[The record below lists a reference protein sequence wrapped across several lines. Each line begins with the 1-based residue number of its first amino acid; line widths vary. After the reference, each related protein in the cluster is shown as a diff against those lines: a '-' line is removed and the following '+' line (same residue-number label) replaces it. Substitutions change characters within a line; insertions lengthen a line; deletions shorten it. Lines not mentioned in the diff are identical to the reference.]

1 MNESLTPRQIA
12 NRANAKK
19 STGPKSAEGKAKSS
33 LNALKHGLRAEQLIL
48 PNEDP
53 QVFQATVDD
62 WIDALQP
69 ADAAESAL
77 VERAAMA
84 DWRLKRC
91 VQAERAR
98 LAARVRH
105 AATEHDLA
113 QFQRAEELGLQ
124 LTYDPLNR
132 CIVPPNDPDTLRRL
146 AIWRQ
151 NNPAVI
157 VRQLESFSEGVAW
170 MINRWERLGGIL
182 AREGFWH
189 YPEKYEAIRLLGLRP
204 DDALNDEIVG
214 KITLACR
221 VLHPEPWDV
230 TADIQQSALGCEGR
244 PIYAVRAQWL
254 ETLAPKSAEIALNQ
268 LWDIIEK
275 EVIRLRALKEPL
287 AELAALD
294 RRDAEDRAMFDDSK
308 EAALAMRYESARDRE
323 LRRSLADLLKKRKE
337 EEASAKRQERD
348 VPDEPQPSM
357 DQEVAKK
364 TTTRRTAPPNEANER
379 DDERSSK
386 PSRSRKTSKTSP
398 KRTT

>member
-1 MNESLTPRQIA
+1 MKESLTPRQIA

-19 STGPKSAEGKAKSS
+19 STGPKTAEGKAKSS
-33 LNALKHGLRAEQLIL
+33 LNALKHGLRAELLIL

-53 QVFQATVDD
+53 EILQTVVDG

-69 ADAAESAL
+69 ADAAEAAL

-91 VQAERAR
+91 VRAERAR

-105 AATEHDLA
+105 AATEHDFA
-113 QFQRAEELGLQ
+113 RFQRAEELGLQ
-124 LTYDPLNR
+124 LMYDPLNR
-132 CIVPPNDPDTLRRL
+132 CIVPPVDPDTLRRL
-146 AIWRQ
+146 AVWRQ

-157 VRQLESFSEGVAW
+157 VRRLESFSEGVAW

-189 YPEKYEAIRLLGLRP
+189 YPEKYEAIRLMGLRP

-230 TADIQQSALGCEGR
+230 TADIQQAALGCEGR

-254 ETLAPKSAEIALNQ
+254 ETLAPKSAEIALNE
-268 LWDIIEK
+268 LWAIIEQ

-294 RRDAEDRAMFDDSK
+294 RRDAEDRAMIDDSK
-308 EAALAMRYESARDRE
+308 EASLAMRYESARDRE
-323 LRRSLADLLKKRKE
+323 LRRSLTDLLKKRKE
-337 EEASAKRQERD
+337 EEASAKRKEAE
-348 VPDEPQPSM
+348 VFVEPQPVSEK
-357 DQEVAKK
+357 EVARK
-364 TTTRRTAPPNEANER
+364 TTTRRTAPPNEANDLE
-379 DDERSSK
+379 DERSPK
-386 PSRSRKTSKTSP
+386 PSRGRKTSKTSP

>member
-1 MNESLTPRQIA
+1 MNEPLTPRQIA

-19 STGPKSAEGKAKSS
+19 STGPKTAEGKAKSS
-33 LNALKHGLRAEQLIL
+33 LNALKHGLRAELLIL

-53 QVFQATVDD
+53 EILQTVVDG

-69 ADAAESAL
+69 ADAAEAAL

-91 VQAERAR
+91 VRAERAR

-105 AATEHDLA
+105 AATEHDFA
-113 QFQRAEELGLQ
+113 RFQRAEELGLQ
-124 LTYDPLNR
+124 LMYDPLNR
-132 CIVPPNDPDTLRRL
+132 CIVPPVDPDTLRRL
-146 AIWRQ
+146 AVWRQ

-157 VRQLESFSEGVAW
+157 VRRLESFSEGVAW

-189 YPEKYEAIRLLGLRP
+189 YPEKYEAIRLMGLRP

-230 TADIQQSALGCEGR
+230 TADIQQAALGCEGR

-268 LWDIIEK
+268 LWEIIEK

-323 LRRSLADLLKKRKE
+323 LRRSLTDLLKKRKG
-337 EEASAKRQERD
+337 EEASAKRQEAEVVVETQPVIEKD
-348 VPDEPQPSM
+348 V
-357 DQEVAKK
+357 VKK
-364 TTTRRTAPPNEANER
+364 TTTRRTAPPNEANDLE
-379 DDERSSK
+379 DERSSK

>member
-1 MNESLTPRQIA
+1 M
-12 NRANAKK
+12 
-19 STGPKSAEGKAKSS
+19 
-33 LNALKHGLRAEQLIL
+33 
-48 PNEDP
+48 
-53 QVFQATVDD
+53 
-62 WIDALQP
+62 
-69 ADAAESAL
+69 
-77 VERAAMA
+77 
-84 DWRLKRC
+84 
-91 VQAERAR
+91 
-98 LAARVRH
+98 
-105 AATEHDLA
+105 
-113 QFQRAEELGLQ
+113 
-124 LTYDPLNR
+124 YDPLNR

-157 VRQLESFSEGVAW
+157 VRQLESFSQGVAW

-204 DDALNDEIVG
+204 DDALNDELVG

-254 ETLAPKSAEIALNQ
+254 ETQAPETSEIALNR
-268 LWDIIEK
+268 LWAIIEN

-323 LRRSLADLLKKRKE
+323 LRRTLTDLIKKRKE
-337 EEASAKRQERD
+337 EEASAKRQEKE
-348 VPDEPQPSM
+348 VAAEPEPLPEKQ
-357 DQEVAKK
+357 VAKK
-364 TTTRRTAPPNEANER
+364 TITRRTAPPNEANDR
-379 DDERSSK
+379 DGERSPK
-386 PSRSRKTSKTSP
+386 PSRGRKASKMSP

>member
-1 MNESLTPRQIA
+1 MNSPLTPRQIA
-12 NRANAKK
+12 NRANAQK
-19 STGPKSAEGKAKSS
+19 STGPKTAEGKAKSS

-53 QVFQATVDD
+53 EILQTVVDG

-69 ADAAESAL
+69 ADAAEAAL

-91 VQAERAR
+91 VRAERAR

-105 AATEHDLA
+105 AATEHDFA
-113 QFQRAEELGLQ
+113 RFQRAEELGLQ
-124 LTYDPLNR
+124 LMYDPLNR
-132 CIVPPNDPDTLRRL
+132 CIVPPVDPDTLRRL

-170 MINRWERLGGIL
+170 MINRWERLAGIL

-189 YPEKYEAIRLLGLRP
+189 YPEKYESIRLLGLRP

-254 ETLAPKSAEIALNQ
+254 ETLAPQSAEVALNQ

-294 RRDAEDRAMFDDSK
+294 RGDAEDRAMFDDSK
-308 EAALAMRYESARDRE
+308 EAALALRYESARDRE
-323 LRRSLADLLKKRKE
+323 LRRSLTDLLKKRKE
-337 EEASAKRQERD
+337 EEASAKRREAE
-348 VPDEPQPSM
+348 VVSETQPEIEK
-357 DQEVAKK
+357 EVARKN
-364 TTTRRTAPPNEANER
+364 TTRRTAPPNEANDL
-379 DDERSSK
+379 DDERPSK

>member
-1 MNESLTPRQIA
+1 MNASLTPRQIA

-19 STGPKSAEGKAKSS
+19 STGPKTAEGKAKAS

-53 QVFQATVDD
+53 EVFQAVVDG

-91 VQAERAR
+91 VRAERAR

-124 LTYDPLNR
+124 LMYDPLNR

-157 VRQLESFSEGVAW
+157 VRELESFAEGVAW

-204 DDALNDEIVG
+204 DDALNDELVG

-254 ETLAPKSAEIALNQ
+254 ETLAPQSPEIALNQ

-275 EVIRLRALKEPL
+275 EVIRLRSLKEPL

-323 LRRSLADLLKKRKE
+323 LRRSLTDLLKKRKE
-337 EEASAKRQERD
+337 EDASAKRQEKE
-348 VPDEPQPSM
+348 VVDEPQPVIE
-357 DQEVAKK
+357 QEVAKK
-364 TTTRRTAPPNEANER
+364 TTTRRTAPPNEANDR